1 MSDQFGVKLTLTEGI
16 GVLEWAGQV
25 DQATLDRA
33 ISLAADDA
41 LIGRGAHRVEVQI
54 PAWDRMAIR
63 ALHAAR
69 FRREGRRRSAIKSP
83 DGGWADVLIYA
94 RLAVDQVYGPNG
106 FSGVMNSVLPTH
118 RVIGHVLF
126 RDDSGRILLVE
137 PTYKQDWELPGG
149 VIEAGETPRLGA
161 EREVLEET
169 GLVIALAEP
178 QVIDWMPPYL
188 GWDDAL
194 EFVFD
199 GGVVEQVRLK
209 WLGWWGSGRHAA
221 CTAAA
226 GRWRD
231 RRTALGASDRAG
243 CPGHCA
249 IRPANPSAAR
259 QPRQPLHRRR
269 SRVALTGGA
278 VASSTCARS
287 RA

>member
-199 GGVVEQVRLK
+199 GGVLDDTQRAQLRPADGEI
-209 WLGWWGSGRHAA
+209 AA
-221 CTAAA
+221 LHWVLPTELDA
-226 GRWRD
+226 RV
-231 RRTALGASDRAG
+231 TALSARRIRRLLDN
-243 CPGHCA
+243 PGSHYTEDG
-249 IRPANPSAAR
+249 RELR
-259 QPRQPLHRRR
+259 
-269 SRVALTGGA
+269 
-278 VASSTCARS
+278 
-287 RA
+287 